1 MTPERTTLLGAA
13 DELVELWS
21 IRPSTKRSDFLE
33 HVVVRLIRKQWAAE
47 RGKAPG
53 PRKVLD
59 VGDQAILS
67 DLVRPALETEVRRG
81 AEACEA
87 ILQRVAEFADAE
99 DVQLPSQQ
107 VSERTCTRVGRALVD
122 EKDLGF
128 LFVEWIA
135 AEVVAAVSGP
145 RAMPKDE
152 FAAAWT
158 DAYDTAWAAHGCAS
172 TRSWPPSAIGLGLDR
187 RPPLV
192 PAPRG
197 RASHNWSAG
206 SNRPVYERYALHY
219 KATAHGEPTTCTSP
233 SCANPRPADPV
244 DPAAAEVHRAC
255 QVYGLAR
262 LEHQTLLRSV
272 SAGLATEPT
281 QGHGWR
287 RWEEWATPCRP
298 VDTTEPTDDAIADA
312 MASALAAWQGTDVGS
327 ILVRDF
333 GMSEILHPLRR
344 IVVRKFW
351 MDAHRYERTWAEPMR
366 RCAIARTARS
376 SLYKLIVTGYRDWVD
391 GRLGDP
397 DPRTMA
403 APCPEELPSPEPDA
417 GPAPTGLAP
426 KTGHAP
432 TASELSDVE
441 RESRT
446 VELLTRHPGIFGQFA
461 GQDPDW
467 ASAYENLTADD
478 AGHYLGT
485 DELADLFTDLMEGMG
500 NA

>member
-1 MTPERTTLLGAA
+1 LTPERTTLLGAA

-59 VGDQAILS
+59 VGNQAILS

-107 VSERTCTRVGRALVD
+107 VSERMCTRVGRALVD

-192 PAPRG
+192 PG
-197 RASHNWSAG
+197 QTGSHNWSVG
-206 SNRPVYERYALHY
+206 SNRPVYERYALHF
-219 KATAHGEPTTCTSP
+219 KATAKGEPTDCARP
-233 SCANPRPADPV
+233 GCANPVPAAQV
-244 DPAAAEVHRAC
+244 DPAEAEVTRAC
-255 QVYGLAR
+255 HVYGLAR

-272 SAGLATEPT
+272 AEGLEAEPT
-281 QGHGWR
+281 QEHGWL
-287 RWEEWATPCRP
+287 RWEEWTTPCRP
-298 VDTTEPTDDAIADA
+298 VDTSDRTDGAIADA
-312 MASALAAWQGTDVGS
+312 MASALAAWPGTDVGS
-327 ILVRDF
+327 QLVGEHSMSAILP
-333 GMSEILHPLRR
+333 PLRR
-344 IVVRKFW
+344 IMVRKFW
-351 MDAHRYERTWAEPMR
+351 MDAHRYERSWAEPMR

-376 SLYKLIVTGYRDWVD
+376 CLYKLIPTGYRGWVD

-397 DPRTMA
+397 DPSTMD
-403 APCPEELPSPEPDA
+403 APCPDA
-417 GPAPTGLAP
+417 GPMFEDMAGWT
-426 KTGHAP
+426 P
-432 TASELSDVE
+432 TARGLETGRPPTETELSDVE
-441 RESRT
+441 RQNRT
-446 VELLTRHPGIFGQFA
+446 LALLAQHPGIFTQFVA
-461 GQDPDW
+461 QDPEW
-467 ASAYENLTADD
+467 APAYEELI
-478 AGHYLGT
+478 AGDEGQYLSAE
-485 DELADLFTDLMEGMG
+485 ELAVLLTKLIREMG
-500 NA
+500 ND